1 MGSFFPDAYA
11 AGTHSTLYPLAPAG
25 LKFAGDPNFN
35 PNGVPNVYT
44 NFMPRLGFAWDV
56 FGNGKTSI
64 HGGAGSFYDSRMS
77 SVFFNIYSNTSPF
90 ITNVNISSAV
100 TANAS
105 GNTVINFINPYSSS
119 GNANPFPAVQPP
131 PNTSPIPAQSFLT
144 YDPYRSFKTPVT
156 YAWNLVLEQQMTSN
170 LLFRLGYV
178 ASHSSHQWVPV
189 ELNPF
194 LTADAVPPTNAG
206 YGRRLYN
213 PVGCTAN
220 NSCFTQAIT
229 EANMGGNGSY
239 NSLQATFEQRVHNG
253 LTLLANYTWSKA
265 IDNTPYNQSATAIAS
280 GNSYVLPTYEPNFKR
295 FDHGP
300 SDFDHRNV
308 ISISFVY
315 SMPKVLHDAPGV
327 IHYVITGWQPS
338 GLLQTRSG
346 DPLTVTSGN
355 NNVDGS
361 GQNRD
366 RAVISGLPY
375 GGSACPPTAHCKNWL
390 NPTSFS
396 NPIANTAAP
405 SSSYGNV
412 IKGSLVG
419 PRYTDLDMALA
430 RNFPIKERVTIQ
442 FRAEYFNIFNH
453 TNFGDPATTLGGT
466 FGQITGTTP
475 QNGAAANDPRIAQLS
490 LKLLF

>member
-1 MGSFFPDAYA
+1 M
-11 AGTHSTLYPLAPAG
+11 
-25 LKFAGDPNFN
+25 
-35 PNGVPNVYT
+35 
-44 NFMPRLGFAWDV
+44 
-56 FGNGKTSI
+56 
-64 HGGAGSFYDSRMS
+64 
-77 SVFFNIYSNTSPF
+77 
-90 ITNVNISSAV
+90 
-100 TANAS
+100 
-105 GNTVINFINPYSSS
+105 
-119 GNANPFPAVQPP
+119 
-131 PNTSPIPAQSFLT
+131 
-144 YDPYRSFKTPVT
+144 
-156 YAWNLVLEQQMTSN
+156 LEQQLTSN

-194 LTADAVPPTNAG
+194 LTADAVPSTNPG

-229 EANMGGNGSY
+229 EANMGGNGTY

-265 IDNTPYNQSATAIAS
+265 IDNTPYNQSATAIAAA
-280 GNSYVLPTYEPNFKR
+280 NSYVLPTYEPNFR
-295 FDHGP
+295 RLDRGL

-315 SMPKVLHDAPGV
+315 LIPKVLHDAPGV
-327 IHYVITGWQPS
+327 VSYIVNGWQPS

-346 DPLTVTSGN
+346 DPLTVSSGSN
-355 NNVDGS
+355 NIDGS

-375 GGSACPPTAHCKNWL
+375 GGSACAPTAHCKNWL

-396 NPIANTAAP
+396 NPIANAAAP
-405 SSSYGNV
+405 ANSYGNI
-412 IKGSLVG
+412 IKGSFIG
-419 PRYTDLDMALA
+419 PRYTDVDMALA
-430 RNFPIKERVTIQ
+430 QNFSIKEKVTIQ
-442 FRAEYFNIFNH
+442 FRAEYFNLFNH
-453 TNFGDPATTLGGT
+453 TNFGDPTTTLGGT

-475 QNGAAANDPRIAQLS
+475 QNGAAANDPRIAQFS
-490 LKLLF
+490 LKVFF